1 MVCVNLLAV
10 ATLAVF
16 AWERPVLDM
25 RTGALALV
33 SLIASGTA
41 FLGWMRSPQ
50 GDLRWDG
57 QQWLWSGFAETAPC
71 RLALVL
77 DFQRVM
83 VVKIT
88 TGAHV
93 PEFLWLEANPGD
105 TSWRP
110 LRRAIVSSQAASV
123 GKAKKAGPG
132 VAGEFA

>member
-1 MVCVNLLAV
+1 MVCVNLLVV

-16 AWERPVLDM
+16 AWEQPVLDV
-25 RTGALALV
+25 RTGTLVLV
-33 SLIASGTA
+33 SLIANSIA
-41 FLGWMRSPQ
+41 FLGWKRSPQ
-50 GDLRWDG
+50 GSLRWDG
-57 QQWLWSGFAETAPC
+57 QQWLWSGFPETAPC

-88 TGAHV
+88 TGAHE

-110 LRRAIVSSQAASV
+110 LRRAIVSSQAASA
-123 GKAKKAGPG
+123 GKAKKAGIG
-132 VAGEFA
+132 VAGELA